1 MEHIEQRPK
10 PYPLRLES
18 ELTQWVKKRSKAG
31 DRSFN
36 AELNRIVRQ
45 VKEAEEQKQSEAA

>member
-1 MEHIEQRPK
+1 MEYIEQRPK

-31 DRSFN
+31 YRSFN

-45 VKEAEEQKQSEAA
+45 AKEAEENKPSEGA